1 MVRTDWRTVG
11 RGVVLACVLAMA
23 GCAAIQGG
31 EPPAVN
37 VADLRMGTA
46 GIFEQQ
52 FFVKLRVQNPGER
65 EIVLKGVSFDLD
77 LNDKAFARGTGAT
90 DVVVP
95 PFGAAVVEVETVS
108 TLPGMLRQLSGMT
121 SAGKAPAAMNYRIR
135 GRLHT
140 AGRGAAIPFE
150 EKGEWSLGEAGSGGN
165 K

>member
-1 MVRTDWRTVG
+1 
-11 RGVVLACVLAMA
+11 
-23 GCAAIQGG
+23 
-31 EPPAVN
+31 VN

-65 EIVLKGVSFDLD
+65 ELVLKGVSFDLD
-77 LNDKAFARGTGAT
+77 LNDKAFAKGSGAT

-95 PFGAAVVEVETVS
+95 PFGTALVEVETVS

-121 SAGKAPAAMNYRIR
+121 SAGKAPVAMNYRMR
-135 GRLHT
+135 GRLHA
-140 AGRGAAIPFE
+140 AGRLAAIPFE
-150 EKGEWSLGEAGSGGN
+150 EKGEWNLGESGSGGT

>member
-1 MVRTDWRTVG
+1 MSKDWQKMAG
-11 RGVVLACVLAMA
+11 GVTLACAMALA
-23 GCAAIQGG
+23 GCAAIPGG

-37 VADLRMGTA
+37 VADMRMGTA

-65 EIVLKGVSFDLD
+65 ELVLKGVSFDLD
-77 LNDKAFARGTGAT
+77 LNDKAFARGTSAT
-90 DVVVP
+90 DAVVP
-95 PFGAAVVEVETVS
+95 PFGAALVEVETVS

-121 SAGKAPAAMNYRIR
+121 SAGKSPAAMNYRIR

-150 EKGEWSLGEAGSGGN
+150 EKGEWSLGDAGSGGGR
-165 K
+165 